1 MAPMCRW
8 RSRPQH
14 QKRTQRWRRP
24 FFSPPSGRVRG
35 SDETIFIASRN
46 IPETNRALDTSKL
59 DEEIAVNTVVANV
72 LKREA
77 EKTRTDVRP
86 FQIIALFCGLG
97 LLASICLMSFGLDVS
112 GGFF

>member
-1 MAPMCRW
+1 
-8 RSRPQH
+8 
-14 QKRTQRWRRP
+14 
-24 FFSPPSGRVRG
+24 
-35 SDETIFIASRN
+35 
-46 IPETNRALDTSKL
+46 LDTSKL
-59 DEEIAVNTVVANV
+59 DEEIAVNTVVAND